1 MENKNNIGFSLKR
14 LTTEQF
20 AIIDSLYKDSDAIEM
35 KTSVRFGLDSSKK
48 MIAVFFNVSFFQ
60 NNAPFLILETAS
72 HFHVL
77 DDSWNSFEDI
87 KNSEL
92 TIPKNFISHLVM
104 LSIGSTRGVLH
115 AKTENTM
122 FNKFLLP
129 TINVNE
135 LIKED
140 VKFVMDTNDQKSKS

>member
-1 MENKNNIGFSLKR
+1 M
-14 LTTEQF
+14 
-20 AIIDSLYKDSDAIEM
+20 
-35 KTSVRFGLDSSKK
+35 
-48 MIAVFFNVSFFQ
+48 
-60 NNAPFLILETAS
+60 
-72 HFHVL
+72 
-77 DDSWNSFEDI
+77 DDSWNSFEDV

-140 VKFVMDTNDQKSKS
+140 MKFVMDSNDQKVNLNEK